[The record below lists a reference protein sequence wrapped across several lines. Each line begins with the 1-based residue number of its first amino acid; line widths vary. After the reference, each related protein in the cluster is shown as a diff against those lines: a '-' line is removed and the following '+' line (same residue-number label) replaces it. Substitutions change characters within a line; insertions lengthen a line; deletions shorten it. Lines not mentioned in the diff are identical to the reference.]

1 MLEFAPSSIAE
12 PASNETQFW
21 RPIGQFVFAFGRIE
35 NQIDWCVSAL
45 LQADDSRREPS
56 VASQIRNLCSRVA
69 LVEALFQLLTTERKR
84 RAELRGILR
93 ELRAVTKFRNGLLH
107 GPWGAYSVD
116 QRSWQK
122 PRTDPTDLS
131 PGAFEVT
138 IEQIDEQ
145 TRRAVRIGN
154 ELSNLVRQVAEQHA
168 TGFLHQIEAS

>member
-1 MLEFAPSSIAE
+1 MLELAPSFDE
-12 PASNETQFW
+12 LASNERAFW
-21 RPIGQFVFAFGRIE
+21 QPIGQFVFAFGRIE
-35 NQIDWCVSAL
+35 NQIDWCISAL

-56 VASQIRNLCSRVA
+56 VASQIRNLCSRIA

-84 RAELRGILR
+84 RAELQSILR

-116 QRSWQK
+116 QRSWKK

-131 PGAFEVT
+131 PGSFEVT

-145 TRRAVRIGN
+145 TRRAVRIGE

-168 TGFLHQIEAS
+168 TGLSRRPEAS